1 MIYHFLTQRW
11 PSQSFRDQD
20 MSTLSSRIQA
30 LKELLDL
37 DAHGPSEGPEALIKI
52 TCECLDPCP
61 EKRPTALDL
70 LCLALKADISEAGSR
85 RSESFW
91 KVLASQPTD
100 QDGVAAAATRHFIT
114 EYLSFVDD
122 TTFSAAE
129 ACLILSLQ
137 SRYCDY
143 DISNSA
149 SRLSRHFSGKL
160 EGASIFH
167 GIAVATSQDP
177 MLEKLV
183 WDETKWPTMSRLSQ
197 MSLREDRD
205 GLLPS
210 HIAALMSN
218 IKVAKHL
225 SLAE

>member
-1 MIYHFLTQRW
+1 MIYHFLTDEW
-11 PSQSFRDQD
+11 PPRSSSDQD
-20 MSTLSSRIQA
+20 KSTLSTRIQA
-30 LKELLDL
+30 LKKLLDL
-37 DAHGPSEGPEALIKI
+37 DSHGSSEGPEALIKI
-52 TCECLDPCP
+52 TCECLDLRP
-61 EKRPTALDL
+61 EKRPTALDI
-70 LCLALKADISEAGSR
+70 LCLTLKADISEAGNR

-91 KVLASQPTD
+91 KVLASQPPD
-100 QDGVAAAATRHFIT
+100 QDGMAAATTRHFIS
-114 EYLSFVDD
+114 EYLGIVED

-137 SRYCDY
+137 NRYCDY
-143 DISNSA
+143 EIVTSA

-183 WDETKWPTMSRLSQ
+183 WDETKWPTTLSLSQ
-197 MSLREDRD
+197 MSLREKDE
-205 GLLPS
+205 LLPS

-225 SLAE
+225 ALTE